1 MPEYTDSTGN
11 IISVSYATHLGD
23 RAQPLVPIDCLLV
36 RVYLVSAL
44 NSTLEKQLYKKMNDS
59 PSPNP
64 IFGDGI

>member
-23 RAQPLVPIDCLLV
+23 RALPLVPIDCLLV

-44 NSTLEKQLYKKMNDS
+44 NPNLEKQVYKKMSDNLA
-59 PSPNP
+59 PNV